1 MFIRV
6 RVQTMH
12 RVLFTFMYFIVY
24 MLLYL
29 SFRVNISAYARTK
42 SMSTNILRDPFGM
55 SALTD

>member
-1 MFIRV
+1 
-6 RVQTMH
+6 MH